1 MELVKNF
8 KVEKILNQDQVAHSI
23 VLLGTCPH
31 TDGALNSGEEA
42 SGDRVQ
48 SILILKKTAFS
59 QETVSQIAWDRIETI
74 QSNDIYHI
82 LLGWLHSSRVD
93 ADVKIDLIS
102 PATATHIR
110 KYSQQTL
117 KVVSETPELYRSIVK
132 PYIDSFPPERT
143 SWVDNILSYKSEA
156 EKILYEDDD
165 WIIVPDFKWNLQ
177 DVETLY
183 LQAITRRSDLKSLR
197 DIRPTHLAMLKQ
209 IRRAAYSVVKRWGIE
224 QGGLR
229 LYVHYQPSYYHFH
242 VHIVQVNYIGFSGTS
257 IGQAHLL
264 DDVISLLEVD
274 GAQSPSIFERMTL
287 TYTLG
292 QLHGLY
298 DSMTHASAQE
308 EL

>member
-23 VLLGTCPH
+23 ALLGTCPQ
-31 TDGALNSGEEA
+31 NSRARDSKEDA
-42 SGDRVQ
+42 STNQIQ

-59 QETVSQIAWDRIETI
+59 QDTVSQIGWDRLETI
-74 QSNDIYHI
+74 QSNDIYHV

-102 PATATHIR
+102 PATETHIR
-110 KYSQQTL
+110 KYSQQKL
-117 KVVSETPELYRSIVK
+117 KIVKETPELYQSIVK
-132 PYIDSFPPERT
+132 PYITSFSPERT

-165 WIIVPDFKWNLQ
+165 WVIIPDFKWNLQ
-177 DVETLY
+177 DVNTLY
-183 LQAITRRSDLKSLR
+183 LQAITRRRDVKSLR
-197 DIRPTHLAMLKQ
+197 DIRPSHLAMLRQ
-209 IRRAAYSVVKRWGIE
+209 VRRQAYLIVKRWRIE

-242 VHIVQVNYIGFSGTS
+242 VHIVQVNYTGFSGTS
-257 IGQAHLL
+257 VGQAHLL
-264 DDVISLLEVD
+264 DDIISLLEVD
-274 GAQSPSIFERMTL
+274 SDRSPSIFERMTL

-298 DSMTHASAQE
+298 DSMTSADIQE
-308 EL
+308 EV